1 MGGNWL
7 IKAGSCV
14 SSEVSRKKNSLDEPN
29 LEEIYS
35 RAKSQEQILRYNIV
49 FVKRLK

>member
-7 IKAGSCV
+7 MKEKQV
-14 SSEVSRKKNSLDEPN
+14 LVLVSEVNRKKNSLDEPN

-35 RAKSQEQILRYNIV
+35 RAKSQEQR
-49 FVKRLK
+49 F